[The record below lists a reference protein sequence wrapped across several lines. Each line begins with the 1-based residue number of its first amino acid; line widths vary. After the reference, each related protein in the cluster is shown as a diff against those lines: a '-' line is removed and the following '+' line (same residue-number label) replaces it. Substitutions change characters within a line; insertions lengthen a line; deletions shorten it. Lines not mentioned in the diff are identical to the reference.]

1 MKRIITLATIG
12 VLSINLMAC
21 GNVKDKAKGTENTT
35 TTTITKS
42 TKENITFNLTEK
54 SEQILKVLK
63 NEKKYYNAELKRECY
78 IKDYNSDNYMTVNSK
93 GKYEYQKESN
103 AEKINIQSW
112 CQVDMDSD
120 GNKEVVLETKHEIVL
135 VFHSEKDKVYCYAFR
150 YRGMKSIKTDGSFAG
165 SSSAANTYIGKIR
178 FANGECYYD
187 EMCADDELDDDN
199 QVYHINKKNVS
210 KEEVKAF
217 LEKQEKKED
226 VLWMKGYPTDK

>member
-112 CQVDMDSD
+112 CQVDMDAD
-120 GNKEVVLETKHEIVL
+120 GEQEVILQTGTGNEIVL
-135 VFHSEKDKVYCYAFR
+135 TYKDGKVYSYAFPF
-150 YRGMKSIKTDGSFAG
+150 RGMKNIKTDGTFESSG
-165 SSSAANTYIGKIR
+165 SASDTYIGRLK
-178 FANGECYYD
+178 FNNGE
-187 EMCADDELDDDN
+187 
-199 QVYHINKKNVS
+199 
-210 KEEVKAF
+210 
-217 LEKQEKKED
+217 
-226 VLWMKGYPTDK
+226 VLL